1 MKKRIGIIAAVVV
14 LIGLAGIGVVA
25 WQNRGGQHNER
36 DEAFA
41 ANMVP
46 HHEGAVEMAD
56 VLLAKDGIP
65 SDVRAIAERIK
76 QAQQPE
82 IDQMN
87 GWLEAWGIDSMEGH
101 GGHTMMISGMMS
113 DADMKALDDAQG
125 TDAARLFLQGMI
137 THHKGAIEMAQVEV
151 DGGQYPEAVA
161 LARAVVADQTKEI
174 AEMEQLL
181 ADL

>member
-1 MKKRIGIIAAVVV
+1 MNKRIGIIAAVVV
-14 LIGLAGIGVVA
+14 LVGLAAVGAVA
-25 WQNRGGQHNER
+25 WQNRGGQYNER

-56 VLLAKDGIP
+56 MLLAKDGIP